1 MHLVNF
7 CSQESFFCIH
17 PLVLSFNS
25 LFFGRFGGWSHLLFC
40 VWHWKA
46 FLLCSLLKNFMLWYK
61 IICYSYFLLAAWR
74 YYYIHFWHLL
84 LKVTWPLSFGHCLTI
99 KLSFLLAM
107 FLNYFILKVKHF
119 HYAVPMKSFIYCLLI
134 KMNTLLDIVLLSNC
148 GIHKT
153 CSICFLSFN
162 FWMNTAYFHCSYI
175 TLLNFLF
182 PNGSL
187 NNSAYIVYSYYFKFI
202 PFLIDSL
209 HSKDLKT
216 VLKKMSE
223 KIIYAIIL
231 NFIMLKVQLLHL

>member
-74 YYYIHFWHLL
+74 YYYNHFWHLL

-162 FWMNTAYFHCSYI
+162 FWMNTEYFHCSYI